1 MKVTDSFQLVLNT
14 SDEQLMRLLQLQTGF
29 ASVCNAIAPFV
40 SEQQCWNRV
49 TLHHLK
55 YKELRAKYP
64 EMGSQMVCNAIYAV
78 SKISKLVYQHPSSPY
93 NIKALRG
100 RKLPTVRFSDTCPV
114 YFDSHTLSVN
124 NQHLSMFTMDGRIK
138 FELVLT
144 PRQRELISVRK
155 LQEITLSRGEDGKF
169 MLSFYFERPEA
180 VGYKS
185 TVDLKA
191 DASCRSGQPISL
203 PEYVGVEEP
212 R

>member
-1 MKVTDSFQLVLNT
+1 MYFSVVL
-14 SDEQLMRLLQLQTGF
+14 SVSADQHERLFKLQTAF
-29 ASVCNAIAPFV
+29 AALCNDLAPFV

-78 SKISKLVYQHPSSPY
+78 SKISRLVYQHPSSPY
-93 NIKALRG
+93 NIKALQN
-100 RKLPTVRFSDTCPV
+100 RKLPTVRFSDSCPV
-114 YFDSHTLSVN
+114 YFDSHTLTIA
-124 NQHLSMFTMDGRIK
+124 NQQLSMFTMDGRIK

-144 PRQRELISVRK
+144 PQQRELISARK

-169 MLSFYFERPEA
+169 MLSFYFEKPETT
-180 VGYKS
+180 GPK
-185 TVDLKA
+185 TMVDLKA
-191 DASCRSGQPISL
+191 DASCRPGQPTLL

-212 R
+212 Q